1 MASLSSKVKQYCAN
15 NGVASVDFMTDVL
28 LQDDSNGQGP
38 YIKEWNISSVAK
50 PTDEQ
55 LNAVDSAADLEERQ
69 NAVRNEEGFTGNPAS
84 TDTFFG
90 IVLGNTFDIGKPTD
104 ATVGAASLSTD
115 FFVKNAQTLTT
126 LSMAGSTNGAMVGP
140 VTISGTITIPSGSTF
155 VIL

>member
-38 YIKEWNISSVAK
+38 YIKEWNISSVTK

-69 NAVRNEEGFTGNPAS
+69 NAVRATRRSAYGDLGDQLDMQYHDSVDGTSTWKDHVAKVKTDNP
-84 TDTFFG
+84 
-90 IVLGNTFDIGKPTD
+90 IPTE
-104 ATVGAASLSTD
+104 
-115 FFVKNAQTLTT
+115 
-126 LSMAGSTNGAMVGP
+126 
-140 VTISGTITIPSGSTF
+140 
-155 VIL
+155 

>member
-38 YIKEWNISSVAK
+38 YIKEWNLSGVAQ

-69 NAVRNEEGFTGNPAS
+69 NAVRSTRRAAYGDLGDQLDMQYHDNVDGTTTWKDHVAKVKTDNP
-84 TDTFFG
+84 
-90 IVLGNTFDIGKPTD
+90 IPTE
-104 ATVGAASLSTD
+104 
-115 FFVKNAQTLTT
+115 
-126 LSMAGSTNGAMVGP
+126 
-140 VTISGTITIPSGSTF
+140 
-155 VIL
+155 